1 MSDYKKL
8 YLILFNA
15 ITDALNMIDESKIKT
30 KTILKSAQKKTE
42 ELYIENADSDRD
54 SDFTHLKSLSQ
65 QKTKIIDFCPKL
77 KK

>member
-54 SDFTHLKSLSQ
+54 SDFTQLKSLSQ